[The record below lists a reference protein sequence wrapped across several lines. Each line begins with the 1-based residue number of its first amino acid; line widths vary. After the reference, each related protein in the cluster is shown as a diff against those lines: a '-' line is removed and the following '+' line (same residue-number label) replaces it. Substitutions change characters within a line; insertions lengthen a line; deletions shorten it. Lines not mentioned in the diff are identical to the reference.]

1 MEKNWIEKPTKKQT
15 IVFGSIGIVGVIF
28 SILSMTNFLT
38 ESPFNKKYFVFFIL
52 FILTAVNT
60 TKIISNYLKQKK
72 L

>member
-1 MEKNWIEKPTKKQT
+1 MKKNWIENPTKKQT